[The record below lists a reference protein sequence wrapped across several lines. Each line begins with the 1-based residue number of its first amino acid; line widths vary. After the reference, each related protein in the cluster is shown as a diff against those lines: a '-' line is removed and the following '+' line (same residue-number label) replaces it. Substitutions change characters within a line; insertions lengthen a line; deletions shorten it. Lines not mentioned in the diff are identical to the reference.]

1 MTRVD
6 FCEID
11 ARLGYRVCYRNTDA
25 SRPCAKVEDGNSPV
39 SLFNFSDCELRPVLR
54 LRSGYERPGIQKNS
68 GVQKGD
74 VSDEIGKRLALEEP
88 LAVIKKSRRFHS
100 AVFLSEK
107 PCAFF
112 LFGICLH
119 VYIFWYPRALCYT
132 ICDMEHIEYVRT
144 VARSL
149 LVKGKGI
156 LAADEST
163 KTMDTRLAAVGAMAT
178 PDMRREYRE
187 LLFTAPGIEEYL
199 SGVILYDETIR
210 SGTADDGVPFADLLI
225 ARGIIPGIKVDR
237 GTVPLDG
244 FPDEV
249 VTEGLDGLAARMS
262 EYYGMG
268 ARFTKWRAVITIG
281 ENLPTDQCIRMNA
294 AMLARFASLS
304 QGAGM
309 VPIVEPEVMLH
320 GDHDI
325 ARAQDV
331 TTKTLETLFETLTEY
346 RVDLAGLILK
356 SSMVLAG
363 DGSKT
368 QSTPEE
374 VADATLRTFAAAV
387 PKEVPGVVLLSGGQ
401 TPRRATENLQAMAHH
416 GAQPWQITFS
426 YSRALEEPVLTAWRG
441 DTAAN
446 KDAAQAALLHRLM
459 LNAKAQT
466 GDYEPALED
475 G

>member
-1 MTRVD
+1 
-6 FCEID
+6 
-11 ARLGYRVCYRNTDA
+11 
-25 SRPCAKVEDGNSPV
+25 
-39 SLFNFSDCELRPVLR
+39 
-54 LRSGYERPGIQKNS
+54 
-68 GVQKGD
+68 
-74 VSDEIGKRLALEEP
+74 
-88 LAVIKKSRRFHS
+88 
-100 AVFLSEK
+100 
-107 PCAFF
+107 
-112 LFGICLH
+112 
-119 VYIFWYPRALCYT
+119 
-132 ICDMEHIEYVRT
+132 MEHIEYVRT